1 MPAASS
7 DGAASFA
14 NRSSDGDPMSEAKLS
29 AAVFIFASRDF
40 VGAKLRYCSFGGI
53 VGASVKATSTKPRSQ
68 SS

>member
-1 MPAASS
+1 
-7 DGAASFA
+7 
-14 NRSSDGDPMSEAKLS
+14 MSEAKLS